1 MSKLGKLSLVVLVSG
16 GLVGVVCMQFLRA
29 EATRSPAGGLPK
41 LVDLGAKTCI
51 PCKKMA
57 PILEGL
63 KKDYAGKFDVE
74 FIDVS
79 IESNVPLAEKYKIKL
94 IPTQVFLDAK
104 GKELWRHEGF
114 LGKEAIL
121 GKWKE
126 LGFKFGGA
134 GLAKVER
141 WAPAKKDT
149 RAKDT
154 VCYMCDGDINARTA
168 VAVKTNTGDVRMCSP
183 HCYFIMYSCLTAD
196 RGGFE
201 KKVSVTDYASG
212 KLAAAADAVYLH
224 GIAPKTGRPWILAF
238 ADSAA
243 AKKQQQASGGSII
256 SFPILQAGE
265 LSTRCGFCDRACYP
279 QDAAK
284 VIAAGVHTWGCCAHC
299 ALGVAARTGKD
310 IEVHQPDALTG
321 EMIVIKTLK
330 GQVASLSPKT
340 AVAWFGM
347 KKKADG
353 KFGSAGCFHQ
363 GDFTS
368 VENLRK
374 WLEQH
379 PFETGKLISIQ
390 QALAGKMKL
399 SPQQIKKACKIG
411 ECKPK

>member
-1 MSKLGKLSLVVLVSG
+1 MSKLGKLSLVVLVSA
-16 GLVGVVCMQFLRA
+16 GLVGAIGMQFLRA
-29 EATRSPAGGLPK
+29 EPAKAPAGGLPK
-41 LVDLGAKTCI
+41 LVDLGAKSCI

-57 PILEGL
+57 PILVEL

-79 IESNVPLAEKYKIKL
+79 IDDNLPLARKYKIKL
-94 IPTQVFLDAK
+94 IPTQVFLDAG

-126 LGFKFGGA
+126 LGYKFDGA
-134 GLAKVER
+134 GLTKVER
-141 WAPAKKDT
+141 WTPAKEDT
-149 RAKDT
+149 RPGNT
-154 VCYMCDGDINARTA
+154 VCYMCDGDINTKTA
-168 VAVKTNTGDVRMCSP
+168 VVVKTGKGDVRLCGP
-183 HCYFIMYSCLTAD
+183 HCYFIMYSCLTED
-196 RGGFE
+196 RTGFE

-212 KLAAAADAVYLH
+212 KLVAAVGPVYLY
-224 GIAPKTGRPWILAF
+224 GIEAKTGRPWIWAF
-238 ADSAA
+238 ADKATA
-243 AKKQQQASGGSII
+243 RKQRQVSGGSII
-256 SFPILQAGE
+256 SFPILQARE

-279 QDAAK
+279 QDASK

-321 EMIVIKTLK
+321 ETIVIKTLD
-330 GQVASLSPKT
+330 GQVASISPKT

-363 GDFTS
+363 GDFAS
-368 VENLRK
+368 VENLKK
-374 WLEQH
+374 WLERH
-379 PFETGKLISIQ
+379 PRETGKLISIQ